1 MHNAN
6 NRVADLHEMFNVYN
20 EQFFEGKLMTITILI
35 QRSYATE
42 GKYTY
47 VAEKRGKNCSGWL
60 PRRSEL
66 GKAHIVISEW
76 CYDEDTVEGAL
87 LHEMVHQWQCEV
99 LDRGASHDAIF
110 CSKARRIERATGYE
124 LL

>member
-1 MHNAN
+1 
-6 NRVADLHEMFNVYN
+6 MFDYFNKEY
-20 EQFFEGKLMTITILI
+20 FKSKLMTITLLI

-47 VAEKRGKNCSGWL
+47 TAEKRGKNCDGWL
-60 PRRSEL
+60 PRRDRL
-66 GKAHIVISEW
+66 GHATIIISDY
-76 CYDEDTVEGAL
+76 CYERDGEVEGAL
-87 LHEMVHQWQCEV
+87 LHEMCHQYQCEV

-110 CSKARRIERATGYE
+110 CSMARRIERLTGYE

>member
-6 NRVADLHEMFNVYN
+6 NKVAELATLFDEYN
-20 EQFFEGKLMTITILI
+20 EQFFKGKLMTITLLV
-35 QRSYATE
+35 QKSRATD

-47 VAEKRGKNCSGWL
+47 SAHKRKKDCSGWL
-60 PRRSEL
+60 PLRERLEH
-66 GKAHIVISEW
+66 ADIIISEW
-76 CYDEDTVEGAL
+76 CWQEDSVEGTL
-87 LHEMVHQWQCEV
+87 LHEMCHQYQCEV

-110 CSKARRIERATGYE
+110 CSMARRIERITGYE